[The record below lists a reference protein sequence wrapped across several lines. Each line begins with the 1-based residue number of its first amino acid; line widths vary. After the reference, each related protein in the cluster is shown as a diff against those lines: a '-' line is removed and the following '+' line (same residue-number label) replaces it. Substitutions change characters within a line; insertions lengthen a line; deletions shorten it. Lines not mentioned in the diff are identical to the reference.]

1 MFIKE
6 SCRTFATYE
15 WDNKVCKRRK
25 GFRDEYEPGLLAV
38 KATGVAELHRMLA
51 PVLVSTHNYDNAPR
65 DGVYELDFVLGA
77 TQDEMTEVEMEVDVV
92 FKFKKL
98 PKWVKAIK
106 VNATENSDI
115 EII

>member
-1 MFIKE
+1 MNGIIKFVKDVQVFREE
-6 SCRTFATYE
+6 S
-15 WDNKVCKRRK
+15 
-25 GFRDEYEPGLLAV
+25 EPGLLAV

-51 PVLVSTHNYDNAPR
+51 PVLVSSHKYDNAPR

-77 TQDEMTEVEMEVDVV
+77 MQDEMTEVEMEVDVV